1 MNNRFVIKIISSTL
15 NCWLPVLA
23 IIAYLLVFPGKI
35 HNFTNFVTTASQGS
49 EFAVSTSIAVSH
61 NAAGEDEAITANVAK
76 PPKGQPDSKP
86 DAPSDSPHPD
96 PDSQNKQYAGPFDP
110 LIFQAAKLHQ
120 VDPALIKAVIM
131 AESGYNPKA
140 LSKKGARGLMQLMP
154 RTAKWLGVVDSFNP
168 EHNINGGVRY
178 LKQLLKQF
186 DGDVEL
192 ALAAYNAGSRN
203 VRQYNGVPPFK
214 ATKFY
219 ITKVFKYYDIYKK
232 QFI

>member
-1 MNNRFVIKIISSTL
+1 
-15 NCWLPVLA
+15 
-23 IIAYLLVFPGKI
+23 
-35 HNFTNFVTTASQGS
+35 
-49 EFAVSTSIAVSH
+49 
-61 NAAGEDEAITANVAK
+61 
-76 PPKGQPDSKP
+76 
-86 DAPSDSPHPD
+86 
-96 PDSQNKQYAGPFDP
+96 
-110 LIFQAAKLHQ
+110 
-120 VDPALIKAVIM
+120 
-131 AESGYNPKA
+131 ESGYNPKA

>member
-1 MNNRFVIKIISSTL
+1 MNDRSVMKIINSTL
-15 NCWLPVLA
+15 NCWLPILA
-23 IIAYLLVFPGKI
+23 IIVYLFVFPGETD
-35 HNFTNFVTTASQGS
+35 NFTNSAATGAQNS
-49 EFAVSTSIAVSH
+49 ECAVLTNIAVSH
-61 NAAGEDEAITANVAK
+61 GATDEDEAVIAK
-76 PPKGQPDSKP
+76 VPEPPKEQPDSMP
-86 DAPSDSPHPD
+86 DAPQSD

-168 EHNINGGVRY
+168 EHNINGGARY

-232 QFI
+232 QLI